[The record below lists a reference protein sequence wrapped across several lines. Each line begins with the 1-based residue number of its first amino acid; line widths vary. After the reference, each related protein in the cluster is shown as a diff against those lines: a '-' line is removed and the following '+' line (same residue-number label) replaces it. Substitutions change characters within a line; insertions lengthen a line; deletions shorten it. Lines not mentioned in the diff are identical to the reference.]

1 MAWLTG
7 YPGKRNDFVYYVEL
21 IPASS
26 LDCSVYF
33 FRKVKKW

>member
-7 YPGKRNDFVYYVEL
+7 YQGKEFVYYVEL

-26 LDCSVYF
+26 LDCIGYF
-33 FRKVKKW
+33 FMKVKKW